1 MVSLVIYIIPPT
13 YKKITKFPLEGRIKP
28 DVCSN
33 VDIVE
38 IGFHVKCRDSGS
50 KVKRKMRKHTTCGN
64 SWKSLTIKIN
74 TL

>member
-13 YKKITKFPLEGRIKP
+13 YRKITKFPLEGRIKP

-50 KVKRKMRKHTTCGN
+50 KVKGRCENIPPVKIHGKVL
-64 SWKSLTIKIN
+64 KIKIN